1 MKEEKKEEEKKRE
14 RERECIMEARE
25 SGTIDVTREE
35 EVIIEVINDPG
46 LENGTH
52 KTGVVFLEL

>member
-1 MKEEKKEEEKKRE
+1 
-14 RERECIMEARE
+14 MEARE
-25 SGTIDVTREE
+25 SGTIGVTREE

-46 LENGTH
+46 LENGTR